1 MKNDNTENKA
11 LNKTDVIG
19 RCSSCNNWSRYSI
32 SDWPNEDK
40 KSNIGSCSALENDVQ
55 YWDGIDVAQEKVKD
69 GKIGCEN
76 LYTHE
81 SFGCIHY
88 NGL

>member
-1 MKNDNTENKA
+1 MSNEAQTPA
-11 LNKTDVIG
+11 SCQTVVIG
-19 RCSSCNNWSRYSI
+19 RCSSCKNWSRYSI
-32 SDWPNEDK
+32 YDWPNEDK
-40 KSNIGSCSALENDVQ
+40 KSNIGVCSALENEVQ

-81 SFGCIHY
+81 NFGCIHY

>member
-1 MKNDNTENKA
+1 MKNKEQTPQLSENA
-11 LNKTDVIG
+11 VIG
-19 RCSSCNNWSRYSI
+19 RCFSCKHWSRYSI
-32 SDWPNEDK
+32 YDWPNQDK
-40 KSNIGSCSALENDVQ
+40 PANLGSCSVLENDVN

-69 GKIGCEN
+69 GLIGGEN

-81 SFGCIHY
+81 NFGCVHY